1 MKAAWMGTPISGFEA
16 TREKGGG
23 LIPDVSVALYGSG
36 IARPGLYLMSGLA
49 SIRATL
55 QLDDDGSPRLEL
67 LDANNRA
74 RAVLGRTVL
83 ETIRTGESIERP
95 ESSLVLFD
103 KDGKV
108 IWRAP

>member
-1 MKAAWMGTPISGFEA
+1 MP
-16 TREKGGG
+16 R
-23 LIPDVSVALYGSG
+23 VALYGSG
-36 IARPGLYLMSGLA
+36 IARPGLYLMDG
-49 SIRATL
+49 SIRAKL

-67 LDANNRA
+67 LDANSRA
-74 RAVLGRTVL
+74 RAVLGPTVL

-108 IWRAP
+108 LWRAP